1 MILYMLLSGS
11 VKEKS
16 ECVRMAK
23 KNEGV
28 GRDLKSIYLDVM
40 ASSGTFF
47 FTFLSLKFNNNNI
60 IIVVVIITQLLVI
73 AKSC

>member
-1 MILYMLLSGS
+1 
-11 VKEKS
+11 
-16 ECVRMAK
+16 MAK

-28 GRDLKSIYLDVM
+28 EGLEEYLPRCDGKFWEV
-40 ASSGTFF
+40 
-47 FTFLSLKFNNNNI
+47 FLSLKFNNNNI